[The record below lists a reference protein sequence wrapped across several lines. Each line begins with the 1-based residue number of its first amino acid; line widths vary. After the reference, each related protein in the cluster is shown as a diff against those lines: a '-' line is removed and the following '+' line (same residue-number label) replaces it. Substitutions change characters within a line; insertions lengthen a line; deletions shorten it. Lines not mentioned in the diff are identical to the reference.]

1 MDVLRQHTYNEL
13 EMHSYLTW
21 KRHGSDLLFCSVAS
35 SAPVSQS
42 ASQFISFPEDDR
54 CIRNTNLMADNYV
67 VMNSKNTPGGNILI
81 SASLTDIFLK
91 FIGECLREK
100 KTVVESLLPVNY
112 L

>member
-1 MDVLRQHTYNEL
+1 MECSADHTYNEH
-13 EMHSYLTW
+13 EMHSYLTR

-35 SAPVSQS
+35 SAPVGQS

-54 CIRNTNLMADNYV
+54 CIRNTNLMADNHA
-67 VMNSKNTPGGNILI
+67 VMNSKNTPGWNILI

-91 FIGECLREK
+91 FIGECLQEK
-100 KTVVESLLPVNY
+100 KTVVESLLRVNY